1 MSAIQL
7 KTELPGP
14 QSRALFARREAA
26 VPRGPYNAS
35 EIFVKEG
42 RGAVLTDVDDN
53 QLLDFAGGIGC
64 VNVGHANDEVVKAA
78 TAQLERN
85 THSCFH
91 VTPNEA

>member
-14 QSRALFARREAA
+14 RSRALFARRQAA

-35 EIFVKEG
+35 RRSSSRKA
-42 RGAVLTDVDDN
+42 RGAVLTDVDGN

-64 VNVGHANDEVVKAA
+64 VNVGPR
-78 TAQLERN
+78 ERRR
-85 THSCFH
+85 S
-91 VTPNEA
+91 